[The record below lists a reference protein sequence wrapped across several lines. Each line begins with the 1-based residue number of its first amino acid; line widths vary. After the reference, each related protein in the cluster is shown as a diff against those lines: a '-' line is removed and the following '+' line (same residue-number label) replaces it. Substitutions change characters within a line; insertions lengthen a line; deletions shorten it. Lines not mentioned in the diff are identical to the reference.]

1 MKLDEVFGQWK
12 KDSKIDRND
21 LTGESLRISELHWKY
36 LQIYTSEKLVFNR
49 KNADYKILFRLKF
62 EYYLGTLSDE
72 ELKEKGWEPNPL
84 RIIRQDLQTYIDAD
98 KDIVQANLMLLQQEE
113 KVSALENI
121 IKSINNRSFN
131 INNAL
136 NDIKF
141 KNGEN

>member
-121 IKSINNRSFN
+121 IKSINNRSYN